1 MALNLVAKLLLE
13 TKNFDNNLH
22 KSSKEIRDLTRLGNR
37 INSSFQNFGST
48 LLKFSGWAGASAT
61 AFKVVKDAINASEVS
76 ADNWQK
82 TISGAKGAYQQFL
95 ISLNQGD
102 FSNFFNK
109 MNQAIEQSKEL
120 YDLFDRLGSTQV
132 NNSAAI
138 AILEQKMAELRL
150 LQQAGQDVAKE
161 IESTNQKLAD
171 LKNQEVKAGRK
182 ANFETLVTTLRRYDP
197 TLSLFEAA
205 NVINNILIKGQK
217 VFDDAAK
224 EYSALQKKGSSTQRV
239 QQFIPGSLGQYN
251 TVEKEIFDVKN
262 LNREEQKRYRLVKA
276 ITEAEGQMAQYIQGY
291 AQASQKATSNLQS
304 EYRYNRWA
312 NTGGS
317 GGGSSISGSGSK
329 ASQMG
334 YDDYIQHN
342 LNLFNEGLINERVY
356 IENMI
361 DIERDYIKEL
371 QGVERLTNEQKEKLK
386 SANTRLDKWI
396 NQLNLYNID
405 SDFQERFNR
414 ANILL
419 EKGLIDIND
428 YNLEYGYALNDTI
441 EQLKK
446 MDLTNDQVIN
456 SLQKYKEKLDQ
467 NKTLSFSKEHSLG
480 YNDIDL
486 HTVSGIENFINEAT
500 KALEYSSN
508 NLASSLAFVNNSLKA
523 KDAFN
528 KAFGYINGVDSKNGG
543 VYVPNLKEKQKEL
556 DSLRWNEEYLK
567 RHPLERQL
575 EYLYEV
581 YESSNRD
588 ILEFMNNTNKYS
600 SLIYTKIDE
609 IVSNAA
615 KKGFDLSD
623 IDFDFALKSGDL
635 NEIKKALNELFKRNF
650 FKEGVLDINSFSNL
664 TEWVIELQK
673 AADKVVLLTGEM
685 SDIESVIERLNKK
698 LERFHTVSFI
708 AENAAAAFSSMG
720 SAMSDLSGW
729 EGLSD
734 KGKEDLQQFSTLMY
748 LSAAMASMSAQLIKC
763 TNIWEYIAAIAAGT
777 SAVISSA
784 VAFHNAS
791 QKFANGGIVGGSS
804 YSGDNVLVRANSG
817 EMILNGSQ
825 QAQLFRMLN
834 NGSSGGSNTVEFRL
848 RGTELIGVIDNVK
861 KKKSKI

>member
-13 TKNFDNNLH
+13 TKNFDNNLQ

-171 LKNQEVKAGRK
+171 LKNQEVQAGRK

-291 AQASQKATSNLQS
+291 AQASQQATSNLQS

-312 NTGGS
+312 NAGGGS
-317 GGGSSISGSGSK
+317 GGGSSISNSGSK

-342 LNLFNEGLINERVY
+342 LNLFNEGLITERVY
-356 IENMI
+356 LENMI

-386 SANTRLDKWI
+386 SANTRLERYT
-396 NQLNLYNID
+396 NQLSLFNID
-405 SDFQERFNR
+405 DNINERLER
-414 ANILL
+414 ANRLL
-419 EKGLIDIND
+419 ELGIIDIND
-428 YNLEYGYALNDTI
+428 YNIEYGDALQEAID
-441 EQLKK
+441 QLKQL
-446 MDLTNDQVIN
+446 DLTNDEVIQ
-456 SLQKYKEKLDQ
+456 SLKKYKHNLDQ
-467 NKTLSFSKEHSLG
+467 SKLTSSIGFDKFISFG
-480 YNDIDL
+480 DIDL
-486 HTVSGIENFINEAT
+486 KTKTGIDNYIRNASR
-500 KALEYSSN
+500 AIEYSSFD
-508 NLASSLAFVNNSLKA
+508 LLKSPAFAAIK
-523 KDAFN
+523 N
-528 KAFGYINGVDSKNGG
+528 KADNALNRAYGYINGVNITEGG
-543 VYVPNLKEKQKEL
+543 SYVPNLRDKGVKLEQT
-556 DSLRWNEEYLK
+556 RWDEEYLK
-567 RHPLERQL
+567 KHPIEKQIS
-575 EYLYEV
+575 YLTEV
-581 YESSNRD
+581 YEAANRD
-588 ILEFMNNTNKYS
+588 IVEFMNQSNTLPEKIM
-600 SLIYTKIDE
+600 SLTKE
-609 IVSNAA
+609 
-615 KKGFDLSD
+615 KGFDIGD
-623 IDFDFALKSGDL
+623 LKGGDYNELLKNVIEARKQDLISGDD
-635 NEIKKALNELFKRNF
+635 
-650 FKEGVLDINSFSNL
+650 VSNL
-664 TEWVIELQK
+664 TEWISQLQI

-685 SDIESVIERLNKK
+685 GEIDGVLDKLNNK
-698 LERFHTVSFI
+698 LERFESVSNI
-708 AENAAAAFSSMG
+708 TDNLSASLN
-720 SAMSDLSGW
+720 AMSGAFQDLTNW
-729 EGLSD
+729 EGMSD
-734 KGKEDLQQFSTLMY
+734 ESRENLQQFSTAMY
-748 LSAAMASMSAQLIKC
+748 LAASMASMSAQLIKC